1 MSRAIPKVN
10 VSDLRQLR
18 DLADQQAGAKARRA
32 RIVLALSEAGADVD
46 CAANGD
52 AIAEIARAHRVGVAT
67 VRRVARQF
75 AEKGVAG
82 LADAARPGAPRVIS
96 DEIRTRIAE
105 LRAAG
110 RPSREIAAELG
121 ISQSSV
127 SRLARPAGGSLAVP
141 GALGALSTNSAAH
154 ARLDSMCIDLIDS
167 LADDVPWKRFLEK
180 LRVET
185 RSDYCTI
192 MIYSDGKPKPN
203 VVLVE
208 GPNIPPNDQYGDLH
222 YSKEVMFD
230 IPEGQVRSLGEMFT
244 AKQLRSTEFYQHYLG
259 PLGIG
264 DVMGTDISEVRGISA
279 RIRVSRFE
287 GHGNY
292 GPDERRTLEAII
304 PYLRSALR
312 VFVRRSDTEV
322 EKEALSAA
330 VSGMSVGSLMVTA
343 EGRIVEANAP
353 ALAILQERDGLLE
366 RGGRISSQDQK
377 MARHLLNLVR
387 RNAEASLRRGDK
399 GDVRAL
405 LIDRPSG
412 RESLSLLVRPATTKA
427 RELLGIRPMALIHL
441 VDPAQPRVKM
451 IDALIQLF
459 GLTPAEARI
468 AAFIANGQSIQDIV
482 GATGNSSNTVRS
494 QLRAVFS
501 KLGVHRQPQ
510 LIRAVLVSVGLL
522 SLPDVS

>member
-1 MSRAIPKVN
+1 MRSIVPTVTI
-10 VSDLRQLR
+10 SDQRQLHY
-18 DLADQQAGAKARRA
+18 LANQQAGREARRA
-32 RIVLALSEAGADVD
+32 RIVLALAEAGS
-46 CAANGD
+46 AAND
-52 AIAEIARAHRVGVAT
+52 TVFDEIAQAHGVCAAT

-82 LADAARPGAPRVIS
+82 LADAARSGAPRAIS
-96 DEIRTRIAE
+96 DDVRTRIAE
-105 LRAAG
+105 LRSAG
-110 RPSREIAAELG
+110 RSSREIAAELG

-127 SRLARPAGGSLAVP
+127 SRLSRMTQGAATPALLPVVTS
-141 GALGALSTNSAAH
+141 SAEQ
-154 ARLDSMCIDLIDS
+154 ARLNAMCIDLIDS
-167 LADDVPWKRFLEK
+167 LADDAPWKRFLEK

-208 GPNIPPNDQYGDLH
+208 GPNILTDDKYAEVH
-222 YSKEVMFD
+222 YSKDVMFD

-259 PLGIG
+259 PSGIG
-264 DVMGTDISEVRGISA
+264 YVLGTNISEVRGISA
-279 RIRVSRFE
+279 RIRVSRSE
-287 GHGNY
+287 GKGDY
-292 GPDERRTLEAII
+292 GSEERGTLAAII
-304 PYLRSALR
+304 PYLRAALR

-343 EGRIVEANAP
+343 EGRIMEANAP

-366 RGGRISSQDQK
+366 RGGRILLQDQK
-377 MARHLLNLVR
+377 MGRQLLDLVR
-387 RNAEASLRRGDK
+387 RNAEASLRSTDQ
-399 GDVRAL
+399 GDVRAF

-427 RELLGIRPMALIHL
+427 RELPGIRPMALIHL

-451 IDALIQLF
+451 IDALVQLF

-468 AAFIANGQSIQDIV
+468 AALIANGQSIQDIV
-482 GATGNSSNTVRS
+482 TATGNTSNTVRS
-494 QLRAVFS
+494 QLRAIFS
-501 KLGVHRQPQ
+501 KLGVRRQSQ

>member
-1 MSRAIPKVN
+1 MATTAPIVTA
-10 VSDLRQLR
+10 SDLRQLR
-18 DLADQQAGAKARRA
+18 DLANKQGGRAARRA
-32 RIVLALSEAGADVD
+32 QIVLAFAEAGS
-46 CAANGD
+46 AATD
-52 AIAEIARAHRVGVAT
+52 KAIDEIAQAHGVCVAT

-75 AEKGVAG
+75 AAQGVAG
-82 LADAARPGAPRVIS
+82 LADAARPGAPRIIP
-96 DEIRTRIAE
+96 DNARIRIAE

-110 RPSREIAAELG
+110 RSSREIAAELG

-127 SRLARPAGGSLAVP
+127 SRLSRTARGAASPAPEQRS
-141 GALGALSTNSAAH
+141 SAPITASSAEQ
-154 ARLDSMCIDLIDS
+154 ARLNAMCIDLIDS

-185 RSDYCTI
+185 RSDFCTI

-208 GPNIPPNDQYGDLH
+208 GPNIPPDDKYGDIH

-259 PLGIG
+259 PIGIG
-264 DVMGTDISEVRGISA
+264 YVLGTDISEVWGISA

-287 GHGNY
+287 GNGDY
-292 GPDERRTLEAII
+292 GLDERRTLEAII

-312 VFVRRSDTEV
+312 VFVRRSDIEA
-322 EKEALSAA
+322 EKEALSTA

-353 ALAILQERDGLLE
+353 ALAVLQERDGLLE
-366 RGGRISSQDQK
+366 RGGRISLQDQK
-377 MARHLLNLVR
+377 VARQLLDLVR
-387 RNAEASLRRGDK
+387 RNAEASLRSGDK

-412 RESLSLLVRPATTKA
+412 RESLSLLVRPAPTKA

-468 AAFIANGQSIQDIV
+468 AALIANGQSIQDIV
-482 GATGNSSNTVRS
+482 SSTGNSSNTVRS
-494 QLRAVFS
+494 QLRAIFS
-501 KLGVHRQPQ
+501 KLGVRRQSQ